1 MNFQWD
7 LKSGLAFILLSL
19 ISMIAIMVYDLYR
32 EKKNKVE
39 KK

>member
-19 ISMIAIMVYDLYR
+19 VSMVGIMAYDLYR
-32 EKKNKVE
+32 EKKLGG
-39 KK
+39 KKH

>member
-7 LKSGLAFILLSL
+7 LKSGLTFILLSL
-19 ISMIAIMVYDLYR
+19 ISMVAIMVYDLYR
-32 EKKNKVE
+32 EKKKVE